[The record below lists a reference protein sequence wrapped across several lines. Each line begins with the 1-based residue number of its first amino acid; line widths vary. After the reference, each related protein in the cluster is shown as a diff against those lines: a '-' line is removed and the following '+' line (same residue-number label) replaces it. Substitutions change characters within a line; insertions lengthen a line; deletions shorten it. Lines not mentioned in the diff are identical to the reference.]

1 MDSRPLVELVA
12 MTDRLRSAFRQG
24 PRQLGLALGLSV
36 PDGWPEYPDALLSAA
51 VPGWPFFLFVDSTQ
65 ASILGSGG
73 FLCAPD
79 DKNEVQ
85 VGYEVA
91 PIHRGRGVAT
101 HAMQQVLAAHTSA
114 VPVAVTQSE
123 TGPSVSVLRKLGF
136 SPIGTHRLPSRATVW
151 MWAKLVKAAT

>member
-1 MDSRPLVELVA
+1 MA
-12 MTDRLRSAFRQG
+12 
-24 PRQLGLALGLSV
+24 
-36 PDGWPEYPDALLSAA
+36 
-51 VPGWPFFLFVDSTQ
+51 FFLFVDSTQ